1 MKILVVED
9 DSGIFDFVIPE
20 LEHEGYTTCLAVN
33 GREALEK
40 FKSEKPDLILL
51 DIMLPELNGL
61 EVLRRIRL
69 ESMVPVILE
78 TARGETIDK
87 INGLNLG
94 ADDYISKPFE
104 IEELLARINALL
116 RRVNFSKT
124 KAAELSFNNLTL
136 NLDRMSFSIKVQK
149 KTEEKKLASDSASA
163 LPTNCEEVFE
173 VQLSKTE
180 FLLLKMLVENQKRI
194 LSRQQ
199 IIDEI
204 WGKNHFIDENTVD
217 VYVGYLRSKI
227 SEHTKDEYIKTVR
240 GAGYMMG

>member
-9 DSGIFDFVIPE
+9 DSGISDFVISE
-20 LEHEGYTTCLAVN
+20 LNHEGFETCLALT
-33 GREALEK
+33 GREALEI
-40 FKSEKPDLILL
+40 FEAEKPDLILL

-61 EVLRRIRL
+61 EVLRRIRAV
-69 ESMVPVILE
+69 STVPVILE

-94 ADDYISKPFE
+94 ADDYIPKPFE

-116 RRVNFSKT
+116 RRVNYSKNQE
-124 KAAELSFNNLTL
+124 ASLALRSLSL
-136 NLDRMSFSIKVQK
+136 NIERMSFSINQ
-149 KTEEKKLASDSASA
+149 
-163 LPTNCEEVFE
+163 NEVL
-173 VQLSKTE
+173 LSKTE
-180 FLLLKMLVENQKRI
+180 FMLLKLFLENKEKV

-204 WGKNHFIDENTVD
+204 WGKGHFIDENTVD

-227 SEHTKDEYIKTVR
+227 SDHTKDEFIKTVR
-240 GAGYMMG
+240 GAGYMMI

>member
-1 MKILVVED
+1 MKILIVED
-9 DSGIFDFVIPE
+9 DAGISDFVIPE
-20 LEHEGYTTCLAVN
+20 LEHEGFSTCLAVS

-40 FKSEKPDLILL
+40 FEIEKPDLVLL

-61 EVLRRIRL
+61 EVLRRIRVN
-69 ESMVPVILE
+69 STVPVILE

-94 ADDYISKPFE
+94 ADDYIPKPFE

-116 RRVNFSKT
+116 RRVHFSKSKET
-124 KAAELSFNNLTL
+124 SLTYKNLSIS
-136 NLDRMSFSIKVQK
+136 LDRMSFTINDG
-149 KTEEKKLASDSASA
+149 E
-163 LPTNCEEVFE
+163 PHE

-180 FLLLKMLVENQKRI
+180 FLLLKLLVENQGKI
-194 LSRQQ
+194 HSRQQ

-204 WGKNHFIDENTVD
+204 WGKDHFIDENTVD

-227 SEHTKDEYIKTVR
+227 SEYTKDEYIKTVR
-240 GAGYMMG
+240 GVGYIMG